1 MNENTETPA
10 EHIVLTVEQ
19 AAKRLNIGRTLMYEL
34 VTTGAVESVHIGRL
48 RRIPLQ
54 ALTNYVNKLM
64 NGTPNPEAA

>member
-1 MNENTETPA
+1 MNENIETPV

-34 VTTGAVESVHIGRL
+34 VTTGVVESVHIGRL
-48 RRIPLQ
+48 RRVPLQ

-64 NGTPNPEAA
+64 ASTPNPEAA

>member
-1 MNENTETPA
+1 MSENIETPV

-34 VTTGAVESVHIGRL
+34 VSSGEVESVHIGRL
-48 RRIPLQ
+48 RRVPLQ

-64 NGTPNPEAA
+64 TSTPNPEAA

>member
-1 MNENTETPA
+1 MNENTETPV

-34 VTTGAVESVHIGRL
+34 VTTGVVESVHIGRL

-54 ALTNYVNKLM
+54 ALTNYVSKLM
-64 NGTPNPEAA
+64 ASTPNPEAA